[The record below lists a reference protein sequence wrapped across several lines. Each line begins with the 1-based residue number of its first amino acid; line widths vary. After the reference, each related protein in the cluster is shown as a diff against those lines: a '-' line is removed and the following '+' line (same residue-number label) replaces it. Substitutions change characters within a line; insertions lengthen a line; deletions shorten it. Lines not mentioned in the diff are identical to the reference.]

1 MSKSSIAGEICF
13 IIALDPNGRAMM
25 TRDMELIRRILL
37 EIQARKDL
45 GPFQIKFDDVD
56 VVTLSRHLEML
67 VDAGLVEGIV
77 SKSLNRGFP
86 VVAVTDLS
94 WAGHEFISPLENDSV
109 WAKIKES
116 FSPAQLAAMPL
127 AAMQQVGVGL
137 AVAWAKQKVG
147 L

>member
-1 MSKSSIAGEICF
+1 MPLSF

-25 TRDMELIRRILL
+25 TRDMDLIRRILL

-45 GPFQIKFDDVD
+45 GPFQIKFDNVD
-56 VVTLSRHLEML
+56 VVALSRHLEML

-94 WAGHEFISPLENDSV
+94 WAGHEFISALENDSV

>member
-1 MSKSSIAGEICF
+1 
-13 IIALDPNGRAMM
+13 M